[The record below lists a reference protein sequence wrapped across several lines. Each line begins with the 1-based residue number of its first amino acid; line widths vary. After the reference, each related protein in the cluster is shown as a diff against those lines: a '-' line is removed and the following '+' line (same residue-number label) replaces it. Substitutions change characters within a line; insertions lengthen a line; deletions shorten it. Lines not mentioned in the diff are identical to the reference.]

1 MDTPACSLWSY
12 VLKEPKARTDGVSVR
27 RPSLL
32 SRDIVFQSMAKLSET
47 LRSRG
52 YVYQHSSET
61 LEEITD
67 GPKRTVY
74 LGVDPTADSI
84 HVGNLAAYMLLR
96 RFADAGHKV
105 ILLIGGGTGM
115 IGDPKPDVERP
126 LLDEGEISARSLKLR
141 AQAKKL
147 LGGIDIELVNNADW
161 LGKQGL
167 IEFLRDTGKY
177 FTVNSL
183 IKKDAISARM
193 KSEEGISFTEFSYP
207 LLQAYDFWHLFREN
221 GCDVQIGGSDQWGN
235 IVAGVELVRRKENK
249 IAYALTIPIIT
260 DKATGKKF
268 GKSEGNAVWLDAEK
282 TSPYA
287 FYQFWLN
294 ASDASVEDYLKIFT
308 LLSDNE
314 IGAVVE
320 LHKRD
325 PKERHGQKTL
335 AREVTT
341 LVHGA
346 EGAEKAEKVTEVLF
360 GNGSVAELDG
370 EMVDMLK
377 SAAPTANIKAD
388 TNIVDALVSASLA
401 SSKREAK
408 QFLTDKAVTLGEE
421 TVDEKKELSAS
432 DFQNGVA
439 LLRRGKKSVCVLVLQ

>member
-1 MDTPACSLWSY
+1 MSTKYGSASKS
-12 VLKEPKARTDGVSVR
+12 EMVR
-27 RPSLL
+27 SHGIKV
-32 SRDIVFQSMAKLSET
+32 DMAKLSEI
-47 LRSRG
+47 LKSRG
-52 YVYQHSSET
+52 YVYQHSSEK
-61 LEEITD
+61 LGEITD

-126 LLDEGEISARSLKLR
+126 LLSIEEITARSEKLKV
-141 AQAKKL
+141 QAEKV
-147 LGGIDIELVNNADW
+147 LGGLEVQLVNNYDW
-161 LGKQGL
+161 LGSLDL
-167 IEFLRDTGKY
+167 ISFLRDTGKY

-207 LLQAYDFWHLFREN
+207 LLQGYDFWHLFNEYK
-221 GCDVQIGGSDQWGN
+221 CDVQIGGSDQWGN
-235 IVAGVELVRRKENK
+235 IVAGVELIRRKENK
-249 IAYALTIPIIT
+249 TAYALTIPIIT
-260 DKATGKKF
+260 DKASGKKF

-287 FYQFWLN
+287 FYQFWFN
-294 ASDASVEDYLKIFT
+294 ASDESVKDFLKLFT
-308 LLSDNE
+308 LLSDAE
-314 IGAVVE
+314 IEAVME

-325 PKERHGQKTL
+325 HKERHAQKTL

-346 EGAEKAEKVTEVLF
+346 DVSETVEKVSSVLFDDAGLQGLDEGALA
-360 GNGSVAELDG
+360 
-370 EMVDMLK
+370 MLK
-377 SAAPTANIKAD
+377 SAAPTHEVAAGNL
-388 TNIVDALVSASLA
+388 IVDVLVESKLA
-401 SSKREAK
+401 SSKREARL
-408 QFLTDKAVTLGEE
+408 FLKDKAVSLNGEIVPE
-421 TVDEKKELSAS
+421 EKQQLIPEN
-432 DFQNGVA
+432 FYNNVA
-439 LLRRGKKSVCVLVLQ
+439 LLKRGKKNVCVLVLK

>member
-1 MDTPACSLWSY
+1 
-12 VLKEPKARTDGVSVR
+12 
-27 RPSLL
+27 
-32 SRDIVFQSMAKLSET
+32 MAKLSEI
-47 LRSRG
+47 LKSRG
-52 YVYQHSSET
+52 YVYQHSSEK
-61 LEEITD
+61 LGEITD

-126 LLDEGEISARSLKLR
+126 LLSIEEITARSEKLKV
-141 AQAKKL
+141 QAEKV
-147 LGGIDIELVNNADW
+147 LGGLEVQLVNNYDW
-161 LGKQGL
+161 LGSLDL
-167 IEFLRDTGKY
+167 ISFLRDTGKY

-207 LLQAYDFWHLFREN
+207 LLQGYDFWHLFNEYK
-221 GCDVQIGGSDQWGN
+221 CDVQIGGSDQWGN
-235 IVAGVELVRRKENK
+235 IVAGVELIRRKENK
-249 IAYALTIPIIT
+249 TAYALTIPIIT
-260 DKATGKKF
+260 DKASGKKF

-287 FYQFWLN
+287 FYQFWFN
-294 ASDASVEDYLKIFT
+294 ASDESVKDFLKLFT
-308 LLSDNE
+308 LLSDAE
-314 IGAVVE
+314 IEAVME

-325 PKERHGQKTL
+325 HKERHAQKTL

-346 EGAEKAEKVTEVLF
+346 DVSETVEKVSSVLF
-360 GNGSVAELDG
+360 DDAGLGGLDDG
-370 EMVDMLK
+370 ALAMLK
-377 SAAPTANIKAD
+377 SAAPTHEVAAGNL
-388 TNIVDALVSASLA
+388 IVDVLVESKLA
-401 SSKREAK
+401 SSKREARL
-408 QFLTDKAVTLGEE
+408 FLKDKAVSLNGEIVPE
-421 TVDEKKELSAS
+421 EKQQLIPEN
-432 DFQNGVA
+432 FYNNVA
-439 LLRRGKKSVCVLVLQ
+439 LLKRGKKNVCVLVLK

>member
-1 MDTPACSLWSY
+1 
-12 VLKEPKARTDGVSVR
+12 
-27 RPSLL
+27 
-32 SRDIVFQSMAKLSET
+32 MAKLSEI
-47 LRSRG
+47 LKSRG

-61 LEEITD
+61 LAEITD

-126 LLDEGEISARSLKLR
+126 LLSIEEITARSEKLK
-141 AQAKKL
+141 AQAEKI
-147 LGGIDIELVNNADW
+147 LGAPPAGGEVQLVNNYDW
-161 LGKQGL
+161 LGSLDL
-167 IEFLRDTGKY
+167 ISFLRDTGKY

-183 IKKDAISARM
+183 VKKDAISARM

-207 LLQAYDFWHLFREN
+207 LLQAYDFWHLFNEYR
-221 GCDVQIGGSDQWGN
+221 CDVQIGGSDQWGN
-235 IVAGVELVRRKENK
+235 IVAGVELIRRKENK
-249 IAYALTIPIIT
+249 TAYALTIPIIT
-260 DKATGKKF
+260 DKASGKKF

-287 FYQFWLN
+287 FYQFWFN
-294 ASDASVEDYLKIFT
+294 ASDESVKDYLKLFT
-308 LLSDNE
+308 LLSDAE
-314 IGAVVE
+314 IEAVME

-325 PKERHGQKTL
+325 HKERHAQKTL

-346 EGAEKAEKVTEVLF
+346 DVSETVEKVSSALF
-360 GNGSVAELDG
+360 DDAGLGGLD
-370 EMVDMLK
+370 EDALAMLK
-377 SAAPTANIKAD
+377 NAAPSHEVSAGAL
-388 TNIVDALVSASLA
+388 IVDVLVESKLA
-401 SSKREAK
+401 SSKREARL
-408 QFLTDKAVTLGEE
+408 FLKDKAVSLNGEIV
-421 TVDEKKELSAS
+421 TDEKQQLISEN
-432 DFQNGVA
+432 FYNNGA
-439 LLRRGKKSVCVLVLQ
+439 LLKRGKKNVCVLVLK